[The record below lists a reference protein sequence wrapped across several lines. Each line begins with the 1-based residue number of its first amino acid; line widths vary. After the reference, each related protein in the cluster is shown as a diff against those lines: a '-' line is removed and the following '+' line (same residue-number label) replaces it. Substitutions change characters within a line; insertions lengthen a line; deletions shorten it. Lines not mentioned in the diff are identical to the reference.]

1 MEKERE
7 EKGKRNEVITWMYKE
22 EDDVVNNDLLPA
34 PAPAPAPPAVVSY
47 VDLSLGPIILLLL
60 LLLAVVVVSDLD
72 RGSR

>member
-34 PAPAPAPPAVVSY
+34 PAPAPPAAVVSY